1 VTVPLARILDIA
13 GPSIRTRDGMAEDAI
28 SNPDARERR
37 DRRRRLHFYSSL
49 LFSSSLSRSR
59 LSRGNGSVVEDATYS
74 PCRVPPAVAFVASR
88 TSTASRS
95 LGSCLAVRP
104 SGKIRQT
111 RLNVPVISR
120 PRVAKVAMRKINVG
134 RRSRRMGYAATRRRR
149 GGGTAAAAAAVAAAA
164 IGPFRTAFEKLSPRP
179 SAQSGLSGPRGL
191 LPSPCLC
198 RWDERETR
206 RALCLAASAR
216 S

>member
-1 VTVPLARILDIA
+1 MRSCGSRRPFRSLRSSIIQFAASERIASRKMMRFLIPTRARA
-13 GPSIRTRDGMAEDAI
+13 AI
-28 SNPDARERR
+28 GTS
-37 DRRRRLHFYSSL
+37 LL
-49 LFSSSLSRSR
+49 LFSSFFFLSAVHA
-59 LSRGNGSVVEDATYS
+59 SRGNGSVVEDAAYS

-134 RRSRRMGYAATRRRR
+134 RRSRRRMGYAATRRRR
-149 GGGTAAAAAAVAAAA
+149 RDGTVAAA

-179 SAQSGLSGPRGL
+179 SVQSGLSGPRGL

-206 RALCLAASAR
+206 GALCLTASAR